1 MKLRVSGDPWLY
13 VVARLLLVGVVTA
26 YGRVRMRGTGHL
38 PAAGPAI
45 IVSNHPSD
53 VDPILLGV
61 AFPRTLHFLA
71 DVVQFRRGFV
81 GPVIERLAAI
91 PVHKGTPDRAALE
104 KALTVL
110 AAGGVVVL
118 FAEGD
123 LYRQEAPVAF
133 RSGVA
138 FLAAHSGAPV
148 VPVAISGAERLW
160 SGGRPHWPWISV
172 DVGAPL
178 SWDGGPRGRAA
189 YAAMATRLR
198 DAVLRLQLGSAQER
212 GD

>member
-13 VVARLLLVGVVTA
+13 AVARVLLVGAVAA
-26 YGRVRMRGTGHL
+26 YGRVRVRGTGHL

-104 KALTVL
+104 TALTVL
-110 AAGGVVVL
+110 AGGGVVVL

-123 LYRQEAPVAF
+123 LYRQEEPVAF
-133 RSGVA
+133 RAGVA

-160 SGGRPHWPWISV
+160 AAGRLHWPWISV
-172 DVGAPL
+172 EAGAPL
-178 SWDGGPRGRAA
+178 AWDGAPRGRAG
-189 YAAMATRLR
+189 YAAMAARLH
-198 DAVLRLQLGSAQER
+198 DAVVRLQLDAPR
-212 GD
+212 ARRP

>member
-1 MKLRVSGDPWLY
+1 MKLRVSTDPWLY
-13 VVARLLLVGVVTA
+13 VVARILLVSAVTV
-26 YGRVRMRGTGHL
+26 YGRVRVRGAGHV

-45 IVSNHPSD
+45 VVSNHPSD

-61 AFPRTLHFLA
+61 TIPRTLHFLA

-91 PVHKGTPDRAALE
+91 PVHKGSPDRAALE
-104 KALTVL
+104 KALAVL

-118 FAEGD
+118 FGEGD
-123 LYRQEAPVAF
+123 LYRQEAPLAF

-148 VPVAISGAERLW
+148 VPVAISGAEQLW
-160 SGGRPHWPWISV
+160 AGGRLHWPWIFV
-172 DVGAPL
+172 AIGAPL
-178 SWDGGPRGRAA
+178 VWDGAPRGKAA
-189 YAAMATRLR
+189 YAAMATQLR
-198 DAVLRLQLGSAQER
+198 DAVLRLQLDAPRVRGS
-212 GD
+212 